1 MPLEALPCPSVR
13 DASRPGVLGLDPRYP
28 FGQDSSAEGP
38 GASHYFGGDKDLGM
52 QSRRAPSYSLG
63 DRREKYHMNC
73 RGYWWRPTPGP
84 DAYKIEGKRYC
95 NDFNNSLKSPAFTV
109 GREEG
114 RKNAV
119 ALRTSSATGPHVGPG
134 KYDHVTSLMT
144 SPSGK
149 TF

>member
-84 DAYKIEGKRYC
+84 DAYKIEGKR
-95 NDFNNSLKSPAFTV
+95 
-109 GREEG
+109 
-114 RKNAV
+114 
-119 ALRTSSATGPHVGPG
+119 
-134 KYDHVTSLMT
+134 
-144 SPSGK
+144 
-149 TF
+149 